1 MFRSFRRRILLWHAL
16 TLIVVVGAFA
26 SLLYWNVRSSRLE
39 EVNSQL
45 LAAAQVLAAG
55 MRGLPRHELTGEPL
69 PPRDE
74 ARPLDA
80 EGEPLLGA
88 ERETPPD
95 AEREIPR
102 NAEPDRPRDRR
113 RPPPRRPPPPGEF
126 GRRPLDDLRPP
137 PEDDFD
143 APPPEATRRH
153 AQRVISELALPD
165 SLQPPADDPAGPAY
179 FVVWR
184 RNGDRLKASPEAPRL
199 SPADVPRGLQDGQY
213 QFEQHRDVREIA
225 LGGPDGSL
233 IVVGRPTGR
242 EFREFRQLAL
252 RLAAIGAAVTV
263 MGACGG
269 ALLARHVVRP
279 LEVMSAAA
287 SAISATNLSQRIN
300 PATFDRELQSLA
312 GTLNETFARLEAA
325 FERQSRFTADASHE
339 LRTPLSVLA
348 SHLEFALSRPSLDAD
363 QRETLEACQ
372 RAARRMKSLVEAL
385 LLLARA
391 DAGNLS
397 IARQSCD
404 MAGIVEE
411 CAEMLR
417 PLAVQKNAELTLELE
432 ACEVEGDP
440 ALLGQLVMNLL
451 TNAIHYNRPGG
462 RVLASVRAESGR
474 AVLVVEDA
482 GEGIPP
488 GEQAHLF
495 ERFYR
500 IDKARSREEGG
511 NGLGLSIVKS
521 IVDLHRGEIAF
532 ESQPGQGARFT
543 VRLPLGHGE
552 ARQGIGERGASAP
565 R

>member
-1 MFRSFRRRILLWHAL
+1 MFRSFRRRILFWHAL

-26 SLLYWNVRSSRLE
+26 GLLYWNVRSARLE
-39 EVNSQL
+39 EINTQL
-45 LAAAQVLAAG
+45 LGAAQVLAAG
-55 MRGLPRHELTGEPL
+55 MRGLPRHELSGEPP
-69 PPRDE
+69 PPRDG
-74 ARPLDA
+74 ARPS
-80 EGEPLLGA
+80 EE
-88 ERETPPD
+88 ERESLGD
-95 AEREIPR
+95 AAREPGGPL
-102 NAEPDRPRDRR
+102 EGDRPRDRR

-126 GRRPLDDLRPP
+126 DRPPRDDLGPLPPDEFEPPP
-137 PEDDFD
+137 PES
-143 APPPEATRRH
+143 TRRH
-153 AQRVISELALPD
+153 TQRVISELALPA
-165 SLQPPADDPAGPAY
+165 SLQTPPDDPAGPPY
-179 FVVWR
+179 FLIWR
-184 RNGDRLKASPEAPRL
+184 RNGERLKASPEAPRI
-199 SPADVPRGLQDGQY
+199 SPADAPRGLIDGQY
-213 QFEQHRDVREIA
+213 QFEQHREVREIA
-225 LGGPDGSL
+225 LGGPEGSL

-242 EFREFRQLAL
+242 EFRELRQLAL
-252 RLAAIGAAVTV
+252 RLAAIGAAVTL
-263 MGACGG
+263 MGAFGG
-269 ALLARHVVRP
+269 AVLARHVVRP
-279 LEVMSAAA
+279 LEAMSAAA
-287 SAISATNLSQRIN
+287 SAISATNLSQRID

-404 MAGIVEE
+404 LAGIVEE

-432 ACEVEGDP
+432 PCELEGDP
-440 ALLGQLVMNLL
+440 ALLGQLAVNLL

-500 IDKARSREEGG
+500 IDKARSREDGG

-521 IVDLHRGEIAF
+521 IVDLHRGEISF

-543 VRLPLGHGE
+543 VRLPLGHVE
-552 ARQGIGERGASAP
+552 ARRETGERGASAP